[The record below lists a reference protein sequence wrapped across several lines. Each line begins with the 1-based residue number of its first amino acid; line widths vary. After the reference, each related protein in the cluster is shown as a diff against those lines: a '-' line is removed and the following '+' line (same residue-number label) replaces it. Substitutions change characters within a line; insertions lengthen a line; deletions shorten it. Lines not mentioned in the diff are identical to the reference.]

1 MAAPKY
7 LENCERSICGG
18 VLFRV
23 AQIKSTAYYRTALQI
38 HSGSAQKGKGIL
50 KFQNFQKILCEPVP
64 FFLAL
69 LTLQPWNPEFLTSA
83 NAVSKKNI
91 SIEYSE
97 IVRSLPEKG
106 L

>member
-7 LENCERSICGG
+7 LENCEKSICGG

-50 KFQNFQKILCEPVP
+50 KFQNFQKILCEPLP
-64 FFLAL
+64 FFPSTTNVTAL
-69 LTLQPWNPEFLTSA
+69 QS
-83 NAVSKKNI
+83 
-91 SIEYSE
+91 
-97 IVRSLPEKG
+97 
-106 L
+106 